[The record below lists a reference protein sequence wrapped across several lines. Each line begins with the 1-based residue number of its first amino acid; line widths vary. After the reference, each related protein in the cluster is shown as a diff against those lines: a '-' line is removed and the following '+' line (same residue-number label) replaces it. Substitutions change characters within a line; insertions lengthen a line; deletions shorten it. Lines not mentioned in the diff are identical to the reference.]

1 MPKHKKFIKSEK
13 AKIKLN
19 LKGAKLP
26 KGLNVTK
33 TDFKVKKIVI
43 KEQIT
48 DTFNADGTVIRKQ
61 NIKELLSKLQHHNA
75 TYRNEGIRYLKDMLV
90 NHSEETNKHF
100 GPIVQG
106 IAQLSLDVEKDVR
119 KESSKAL
126 GLLLAN
132 SSADTVAPFF
142 DTLSSYLR
150 CAMTHIQMT
159 IQEDSLFMLDNLL
172 LYVPSLVAANS
183 DRIFQSFLD
192 MISKLRIESK
202 PERTLSVNLGSKL
215 TSVKWRSKVLD
226 RLLGMLRAMV
236 FAKQRN
242 ASATSPNLV
251 SNSADDQMTE
261 GFSLQPEN
269 VQPRSSGTNFFKPDK
284 PMHFSVTRKHLNQ
297 NCELPLLFKKTV
309 GATIT
314 ITGQTNAVGFNDEGR
329 RLQHYAELLMPLMFE
344 TWMEVR
350 PTNFGQDFNEDLVIS
365 NEAAFTLKIIL
376 EIIERIFQLITLWDG
391 EVNNHDLSDWFRAT
405 YNREFCAQIFVAF
418 PYAQSE
424 GFKGEIES
432 ILKTNEM

>member
-43 KEQIT
+43 KEQIS
-48 DTFNADGTVIRKQ
+48 DIYNPDGTVIRKQ
-61 NIKELLSKLQHHNA
+61 NVKELLSKLQHHNA
-75 TYRNEGIRYLKDMLV
+75 TYRNEGVRYLKDILA
-90 NHSEETNKHF
+90 NHPEETNKHF
-100 GPIVQG
+100 GPIVHG
-106 IAQLSLDVEKDVR
+106 IAQLCLDVEKDVR
-119 KESSKAL
+119 RESSKAL
-126 GLLLAN
+126 GILLAT
-132 SSADTVAPFF
+132 SSAETVSPFF

-150 CAMTHIQMT
+150 CAMTHIQIG

-172 LYVPSLVAANS
+172 SHVPRLVAANS

-236 FAKQRN
+236 DAKKRDG
-242 ASATSPNLV
+242 SELV
-251 SNSADDQMTE
+251 DQISNSADVPMTE
-261 GFSLQPEN
+261 GFTLQPDS
-269 VQPRSSGTNFFKPDK
+269 VQRSSRTNFFKADQ
-284 PMHFSVTRKHLNQ
+284 PMFFSVTRKHYNQ
-297 NCELPLLFKKTV
+297 NCELPQLFKKTV
-309 GATIT
+309 GSTIT
-314 ITGQTNAVGFNDEGR
+314 STGQVSSTGFSDEGR

-344 TWMEVR
+344 TWLEVR
-350 PTNFGQDFNEDLVIS
+350 PANFGQEFNEDLVIS
-365 NEAAFTLKIIL
+365 NEAAFTLKTVL
-376 EIIERIFQLITLWDG
+376 EIIEKIFELITLWDV
-391 EVNNHDLSDWFRAT
+391 EVNNQDLSDWFRTT

-418 PYAQSE
+418 PYAQTE
-424 GFKGEIES
+424 GFKGMKRKEE
-432 ILKTNEM
+432 